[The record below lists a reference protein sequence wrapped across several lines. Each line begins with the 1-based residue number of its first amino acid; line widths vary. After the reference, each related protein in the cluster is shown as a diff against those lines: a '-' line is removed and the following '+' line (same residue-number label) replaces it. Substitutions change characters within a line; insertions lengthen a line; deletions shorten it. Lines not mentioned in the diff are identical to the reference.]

1 VQHKVDDA
9 CRVTEFRFAQD
20 RVCKGEGDRA
30 QRTGCC
36 PRVESQ
42 AVEVRLEQRS
52 DGGVELLGVR
62 LLAPAEIVMIFGGSA
77 VQLKSVEE
85 REHSAE
91 ATLQHDHCLH
101 HASFQIERLVNGRE
115 LVACPGDV
123 KGLIEHGVDQGLLG
137 GEDAKDRAFG
147 DSGRIGDLT
156 RAHLTAE
163 LLEQRLSRRYQ
174 RGPPLVAWQWGGSGH
189 QSILMSEHSLN
200 KRIPAISVIDFRY
213 GRAVGLGRLTERVFD
228 AVLFD
233 MDGTL
238 IDSTPAVIRAWNMW
252 AVEHGLPAD
261 VQNGWH
267 GVPSASVVRA
277 VLEADRH
284 EAAIARINELEIAEL
299 DDIVILPGATEALA
313 ALRGAKNAIA
323 TSCTVPLAQARL
335 AAAQLTP
342 PSVLVTADDVLH
354 GKPSPDPYLE
364 AARRLGVDPARCLVV
379 EDAPA
384 GLKSARAA
392 GCATLAVITTTRPED
407 LIADAVVK
415 DLSHVQFEVT
425 PLGIRVKAASATP
438 GTRTSTQA
446 PARDSAAAE

>member
-1 VQHKVDDA
+1 MG
-9 CRVTEFRFAQD
+9 
-20 RVCKGEGDRA
+20 KGEGDRA
-30 QRTGCC
+30 QRTGCRT
-36 PRVESQ
+36 RVQSQ
-42 AVEVRLEQRS
+42 AIDVRLEQRS
-52 DGGVELLGVR
+52 EGGVELLIVS
-62 LLAPAEIVMIFGGSA
+62 LLAPTEIVMIFGRPA
-77 VQLKSVEE
+77 VQAESVEE

-91 ATLQHDHCLH
+91 APLQHDHCLH
-101 HASFQIERLVNGRE
+101 HASFQIERLVDGRE

-123 KGLIEHGVDQGLLG
+123 EDLIEHRVDQGLLG
-137 GEDAKDRAFG
+137 GEDPKDRAFG
-147 DSGRIGDLT
+147 NSGRIGNLT

-163 LLEQRLSRRYQ
+163 LLQQRLSRRNQ
-174 RGPPLVAWQWGGSGH
+174 RCPPLVAWHWGGTGH

-200 KRIPAISVIDFRY
+200 KRIPASNVVDFRY
-213 GRAVGLGRLTERVFD
+213 GQAVGLGRLAERVFD

-238 IDSTPAVIRAWNMW
+238 IDSTAAVIRAWNMW

-299 DDIVILPGATEALA
+299 DDIVVLPGALEALA
-313 ALRGAKNAIA
+313 ALRGARNAIA

-335 AAAQLTP
+335 TAAQLTP

-364 AARRLGVDPARCLVV
+364 AARRLGVDPAGCLVV

-392 GCATLAVITTTRPED
+392 GCATLAVTTTTRPED

-415 DLSHVQFEVT
+415 DLSHVKFEVT
-425 PLGIRVKAASATP
+425 PLGIRVKPAPATSCT
-438 GTRTSTQA
+438 GASTQA
-446 PARDSAAAE
+446 PEREAAAAE

>member
-1 VQHKVDDA
+1 
-9 CRVTEFRFAQD
+9 
-20 RVCKGEGDRA
+20 
-30 QRTGCC
+30 
-36 PRVESQ
+36 
-42 AVEVRLEQRS
+42 
-52 DGGVELLGVR
+52 
-62 LLAPAEIVMIFGGSA
+62 
-77 VQLKSVEE
+77 
-85 REHSAE
+85 
-91 ATLQHDHCLH
+91 
-101 HASFQIERLVNGRE
+101 
-115 LVACPGDV
+115 
-123 KGLIEHGVDQGLLG
+123 
-137 GEDAKDRAFG
+137 
-147 DSGRIGDLT
+147 
-156 RAHLTAE
+156 
-163 LLEQRLSRRYQ
+163 
-174 RGPPLVAWQWGGSGH
+174 
-189 QSILMSEHSLN
+189 
-200 KRIPAISVIDFRY
+200 
-213 GRAVGLGRLTERVFD
+213 VGLGRLAERVFD

-238 IDSTPAVIRAWNMW
+238 IDSTAAVIRAWKMW

-299 DDIVILPGATEALA
+299 DDIVVLPGALEALA

-335 AAAQLTP
+335 TAAQLTP

-364 AARRLGVDPARCLVV
+364 AARRLGVDPAGCLVV

-392 GCATLAVITTTRPED
+392 GCATLAVSTTTLPED
-407 LIADAVVK
+407 LIADATVQ

-425 PLGIRVKAASATP
+425 PLGIRVKPAPATSP
-438 GTRTSTQA
+438 TGASTQA
-446 PARDSAAAE
+446 PAREAAAAE